1 MKRTII
7 AMAAILSLQSCCH
20 KLYPHTTEVTEKTE
34 SVTETI
40 HDTVIMV
47 QPDSSIIQAL
57 IQCDST
63 GRARLQEI
71 KALKESARMQQ
82 TISME
87 PEPQPYKPTVIT
99 VKATVDSMGIY
110 LSYKE
115 RYKETAQIQKIET
128 VIEKE
133 VNVLKW
139 WQKLFIWLGIAF
151 CVILIL
157 WIAIRSLTLIGG
169 ANVVQF
175 TKKKNATR

>member
-40 HDTVIMV
+40 RDTVIMV
-47 QPDSSIIQAL
+47 QPDSSIMQAL

-115 RYKETAQIQKIET
+115 RYKETAEIQKIET
-128 VIEKE
+128 IIEKE

-139 WQKLFIWLGIAF
+139 WQKLFIWLGSIST
-151 CVILIL
+151 ILI
-157 WIAIRSLTLIGG
+157 ILTLVYALVKLMVKLGIVKYNGI
-169 ANVVQF
+169 
-175 TKKKNATR
+175 K

>member
-40 HDTVIMV
+40 RDTVIMV

-71 KALKESARMQQ
+71 KALKESARLQQ
-82 TISME
+82 TISIE
-87 PEPQPYKPTVIT
+87 PEPKPYKPAVIT

-110 LSYKE
+110 LTYKE
-115 RYKETAQIQKIET
+115 RYKETAEIQKIET
-128 VIEKE
+128 IIEKE

-139 WQKLFIWLGIAF
+139 WQKLFIWLGSIST
-151 CVILIL
+151 ILI
-157 WIAIRSLTLIGG
+157 ILTLVYALVKLMVKLGIVKYNGI
-169 ANVVQF
+169 
-175 TKKKNATR
+175 K

>member
-40 HDTVIMV
+40 RDTVIMV
-47 QPDSSIIQAL
+47 QPDSSIMQAL

-71 KALKESARMQQ
+71 NALKESARLQQ

-110 LSYKE
+110 LTYKE

-139 WQKLFIWLGIAF
+139 WQKLFIWLGS
-151 CVILIL
+151 VSTILI
-157 WIAIRSLTLIGG
+157 ILTLVYALVKLMVKLGIVKYNGI
-169 ANVVQF
+169 
-175 TKKKNATR
+175 K